1 MSTLRSRWGSRSAKV
16 VVGVVALGV
25 TGLVASMA
33 LTGPATAGDNSGFD
47 NYHGGWP
54 TELVDGDIATTSRAD
69 RPSDQVIRLR
79 ARTVRDTVV
88 DTGDAGF
95 SPGDYSVFENKLFK
109 RGEQVG
115 RDSVRCMVNH
125 RSVMCHG
132 TLTRGSDNLAMA
144 GTFFFRAGGP
154 IQLAVTGGTGSYRD
168 AAGTFTVRAGGK
180 GPGNLYIIRLVD

>member
-16 VVGVVALGV
+16 VVGVVALAV

-33 LTGPATAGDNSGFD
+33 LTGPATAGDSAGHGYD
-47 NYHGGWP
+47 GGWP
-54 TELVDGDIATTSRAD
+54 TELVDGEAATATRAA

-79 ARTVRDTVV
+79 AGGGRETDV
-88 DTGDAGF
+88 DADGDGGF
-95 SPGDYSVFENKLFK
+95 SPGDYFVSEERLFK

-125 RSVMCHG
+125 RSIMCDS
-132 TLTRGSDNLAMA
+132 TLTRGSGNLEVA
-144 GTFFFRAGGP
+144 GTFFFGAGLP
-154 IQLAVTGGTGSYRD
+154 IQLAVTGGTGRYRD

-180 GPGNLYIIRLVD
+180 GPGNLFIIRLVD